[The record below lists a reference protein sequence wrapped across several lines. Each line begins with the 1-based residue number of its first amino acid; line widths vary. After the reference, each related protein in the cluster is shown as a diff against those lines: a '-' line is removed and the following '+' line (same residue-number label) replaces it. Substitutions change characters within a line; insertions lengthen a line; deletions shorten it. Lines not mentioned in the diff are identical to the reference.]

1 MKITELST
9 EALLGR
15 KAIAAL
21 LETSS
26 WAFEAHGDTGD
37 YGVGILLDDNGVVVS
52 GEQQTGKNFIAEV
65 IAVEVKKA
73 GYAAHIAANDPPTV
87 IATIDELLRLREENE
102 RLEKELE
109 SARNWATSQHE
120 VAKMAWGGEIPSP
133 LPGHTH
139 MTEEEA
145 CAMFEHLNCP
155 WCGGSGHVGDCEEA
169 DQQVKAKLERLE
181 KEADWL
187 AERLAKY
194 CVDDAE
200 KECPLIDV
208 CPEGSCP
215 TITTSSWRE
224 AARRAVEEA

>member
-1 MKITELST
+1 MTKTDIST
-9 EALLGR
+9 ETLLALRDL
-15 KAIAAL
+15 A
-21 LETSS
+21 E
-26 WAFEAHGDTGD
+26 EATPGPWRRLPRRSL
-37 YGVGILLDDNGVVVS
+37 IVS
-52 GEQQTGKNFIAEV
+52 MASEGKPLV
-65 IAVEVKKA
+65 CDVKKTA
-73 GYAAHIAANDPPTV
+73 DAAHIIASAPDVV
-87 IATIDELLRLREENE
+87 IATIHELLRLREENE
-102 RLEKELE
+102 RLEKELG

-187 AERLAKY
+187 AQSAANAGWDGRRVSLK
-194 CVDDAE
+194 DM
-200 KECPLIDV
+200 
-208 CPEGSCP
+208 
-215 TITTSSWRE
+215 RE
-224 AARRAVEEA
+224 AARRAVEEVCPKN